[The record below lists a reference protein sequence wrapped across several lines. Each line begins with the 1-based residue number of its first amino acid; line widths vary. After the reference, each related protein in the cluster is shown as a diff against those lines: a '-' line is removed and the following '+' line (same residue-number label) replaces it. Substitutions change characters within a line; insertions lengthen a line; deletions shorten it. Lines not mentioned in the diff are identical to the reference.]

1 MTKAHHMRIN
11 PMPQTAAGR
20 FAGSL
25 WDRLNGS
32 WIDKAGQCAQNTVA
46 ATALAA
52 GYATRANTPLL
63 PMVLIEA
70 FSLLFIFI
78 RRHRNSIAMPFRCSE
93 KSNTIG
99 S

>member
-1 MTKAHHMRIN
+1 
-11 PMPQTAAGR
+11 MPQTTAGM

-25 WDRLNGS
+25 WDPLNGS
-32 WIDKAGQCAQNTVA
+32 WIDKAGQCAQHTEA
-46 ATALAA
+46 LPALAA
-52 GYATRANTPLL
+52 GHATRANTPLL

-70 FSLLFIFI
+70 CSLLFIFI
-78 RRHRNSIAMPFRCSE
+78 RKHRNSIAMPFRCSE